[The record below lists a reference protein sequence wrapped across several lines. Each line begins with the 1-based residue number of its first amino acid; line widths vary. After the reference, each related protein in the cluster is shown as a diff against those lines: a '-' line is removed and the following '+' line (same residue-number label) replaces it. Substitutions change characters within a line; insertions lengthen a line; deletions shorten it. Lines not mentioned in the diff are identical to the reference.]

1 MRNFNTYTLYKLLFS
16 LLMIVTFQFNSFG
29 QKLENWLKAGDQS
42 FYVEKDYRTAFNFY
56 QAATN
61 YDSTRVD
68 IWVKMA
74 ESARNMQGLQTA
86 RSIYDKVLRFPDSV
100 VTAENNFYSAWIN
113 MRLADYKGAQKNLQS
128 YFRKAKEG
136 DPLKNKALMM
146 ESSCNRILKE
156 YANYSNVPEQ
166 TKKIS
171 TSNDCLEAEFGAVAY
186 KNDLIYAKFSEK
198 ERVTSKKDSIA
209 FVSNLRL
216 MNSQGDTNWLPQ
228 LAVPN
233 KLISGV
239 TFLPENTG
247 LYYCLCDK
255 VNLMEVRCDI
265 YFRKF
270 NEDGGVG
277 EPLKIAA
284 NASGFSTQHP
294 AVGKDI
300 NGKLWLYFSSNRPGG
315 KGKDD
320 LYRAAVLENG
330 EVDAP
335 ENLSTLNTSEED
347 VTPFFHTPTQRLY
360 FSTQGRF
367 TFGGYD
373 VYASSPTLNDWSNPM
388 NMGIQMNAS
397 SDDLFFSLSEKGING
412 WLTVRGEKGSSC
424 TTEVPDACCYNLVT
438 WEMPMRKVRI
448 LARNANDSS
457 LIRDANLSVQNLPSG
472 IVEKVDVSYGNWP
485 YFSWNSSD
493 NYAVGIQ
500 SDGFDPYQGEL
511 NIAGFPFEGDTV
523 VIELYLNPTIIELQV
538 LTFDDRTKEA
548 LNGTTVNLLKWIDTK
563 NAVDNIQTNEKGN
576 SFTFSVIQNH
586 KYKLIASKENYE
598 SVEKDISFNLSDV
611 KGLGKKITIEV
622 YLKPPLSTPVAL
634 YFDNDIPKAKEMKIK
649 GTENYVEL
657 SNTYFNQK
665 ESFISNFTKVLPEAE
680 KFILNEQYDL
690 FFDREVK
697 MGTVSLE
704 YLSKAIAAKLGEGKK
719 LEITLSGFASPL
731 GSISSNKLLSDR
743 RIKTIQN
750 YLLQSNQ
757 GKLAESV
764 KNGQLK
770 FITSAYGENKSK
782 KQVSD
787 NPMDKRNSVFSLVA
801 SVERRVEILVK
812 ILN

>member
-16 LLMIVTFQFNSFG
+16 LLMIGTFQFNSFG

-100 VTAENNFYSAWIN
+100 VTAENYFYSAWIN
-113 MRLADYKGAQKNLQS
+113 MRLADYNGAQKNLQS

-136 DPLKNKALMM
+136 DPLKNRALMM
-146 ESSCNRILKE
+146 EGSSSRILKD
-156 YANYSNVPEQ
+156 YANYTNVPEQ

-186 KNDLIYAKFSEK
+186 KNDLVYAKFSEK
-198 ERVTSKKDSIA
+198 DRVTSKKDTIA

-270 NEDGGVG
+270 NENGGVG

-335 ENLSTLNTSEED
+335 ENLTSLNTSEED

-373 VYASSPTLNDWSNPM
+373 VYASSPTSNGWSNPM
-388 NMGIQMNAS
+388 NMGVQMNAS
-397 SDDLFFSLSEKGING
+397 SDDLFFSLSEKGTNG

-438 WEMPMRKVRI
+438 WDMPMRKVRI

-457 LIRDANLSVQNLPSG
+457 LIRDANLSVQSLPSG
-472 IVEKVDVSYGNWP
+472 TAEKVDVSYGNWP

-523 VIELYLNPTIIELQV
+523 IIEVYLNPTVIELQV

-586 KYKLIASKENYE
+586 KYKLIANKENYE
-598 SVEKDISFNLSDV
+598 SVEKDISFTLSDV

-665 ESFISNFTKVLPEAE
+665 ESFVSNFTKLLPEAE
-680 KFILNEQYDL
+680 KFVLNEQYDL

-731 GSISSNKLLSDR
+731 GSVSSNKLLSDR

-764 KNGQLK
+764 KNGQLT
-770 FITSAYGENKSK
+770 FVSSAYGEIKSP

>member
-16 LLMIVTFQFNSFG
+16 FLLIGTFQFNSFG

-100 VTAENNFYSAWIN
+100 VTAENYFYSAWIN
-113 MRLADYKGAQKNLQS
+113 MRLADYSGAQKNLQS

-146 ESSCNRILKE
+146 EGSSSRILKD
-156 YANYSNVPEQ
+156 YANYTNVPGQ

-186 KNDLIYAKFSEK
+186 KNDLVYAKFSEN

-270 NEDGGVG
+270 NENGGVG
-277 EPLKIAA
+277 EPLKISA
-284 NASGFSTQHP
+284 NSNGFSTQHP
-294 AVGKDI
+294 AVGKDM

-330 EVDAP
+330 EVEAP
-335 ENLSTLNTSEED
+335 ENLTTLNTSEED
-347 VTPFFHTPTQRLY
+347 VTPFFHSPTQRLY

-373 VYASSPTLNDWSNPM
+373 VYSSSPTLNGWTNPM
-388 NMGIQMNAS
+388 NMGVQMNAS
-397 SDDLFFSLSEKGING
+397 SDDLFFSLSEKGTNG

-438 WEMPMRKVRI
+438 WDMPIRKVRI
-448 LARNANDSS
+448 LAHNASDSS
-457 LIRDANLSVQNLPSG
+457 LIREANLSVQSLPSG
-472 IVEKVDVSYGNWP
+472 TAEKVDVSYGNWP

-493 NYAVGIQ
+493 NYAVGVQ

-511 NIAGFPFEGDTV
+511 NIAGYPFTGDTV
-523 VIELYLNPTIIELQV
+523 VIEVYLNPTVIELQV

-563 NAVDNIQTNEKGN
+563 NSVDNIQTNEKGN

-586 KYKLIASKENYE
+586 KYKLVASKNNYE
-598 SVEKDISFNLSDV
+598 SVEKDISFTLSDV

-657 SNTYFNQK
+657 SNTYYNQK
-665 ESFISNFTKVLPEAE
+665 ESFVSNFTKVLPEAE
-680 KFILNEQYDL
+680 KFVLNEQYDL

-719 LEITLSGFASPL
+719 LEITLNGFASPL
-731 GSISSNKLLSDR
+731 GSASSNKLLSDR

>member
-1 MRNFNTYTLYKLLFS
+1 
-16 LLMIVTFQFNSFG
+16 
-29 QKLENWLKAGDQS
+29 
-42 FYVEKDYRTAFNFY
+42 
-56 QAATN
+56 
-61 YDSTRVD
+61 
-68 IWVKMA
+68 
-74 ESARNMQGLQTA
+74 
-86 RSIYDKVLRFPDSV
+86 
-100 VTAENNFYSAWIN
+100 
-113 MRLADYKGAQKNLQS
+113 MRLADYNGAQKNLQS

-146 ESSCNRILKE
+146 ESNCSRILKD
-156 YANYSNVPEQ
+156 YANYTNIPEQ
-166 TKKIS
+166 TKKLT

-186 KNDLIYAKFSEK
+186 KNDLVYAKFSEK
-198 ERVTSKKDSIA
+198 DRVTSKKDSIA

-265 YFRKF
+265 YYRKF
-270 NEDGGVG
+270 NENGGVG

-294 AVGKDI
+294 AVGKDL

-335 ENLSTLNTSEED
+335 ENLTSLNTSEED

-373 VYASSPTLNDWSNPM
+373 VYASSPTSNGWSNPM
-388 NMGIQMNAS
+388 NMGVQMNAS
-397 SDDLFFSLSEKGING
+397 SDDLFFSLSEKGTNG

-438 WEMPMRKVRI
+438 WDMPMRKVRI

-457 LIRDANLSVQNLPSG
+457 LIRDANLSVQSLPSG
-472 IVEKVDVSYGNWP
+472 TAEKVDVSYGNWP

-523 VIELYLNPTIIELQV
+523 IVEVYLNPTVIELQV

-586 KYKLIASKENYE
+586 KYKLIANKENYE
-598 SVEKDISFNLSDV
+598 SVEKDISFTLSDV

-680 KFILNEQYDL
+680 KFVLNEQYDL
-690 FFDREVK
+690 FFNREVK

-731 GSISSNKLLSDR
+731 GSAAANKLLSDR

-764 KNGQLK
+764 KNGQLT
-770 FITSAYGENKSK
+770 FVSSAYGEIKSP

>member
-1 MRNFNTYTLYKLLFS
+1 MRNYNTHTFYKLLFS
-16 LLMIVTFQFNSFG
+16 FLLIGTFQYNSFG

-86 RSIYDKVLRFPDSV
+86 RSIYDKVLLFPDSV
-100 VTAENNFYSAWIN
+100 VTAENYFYSAWIN
-113 MRLADYKGAQKNLQS
+113 MRLADYKSAQKNLQS

-146 ESSCNRILKE
+146 DGSCSRILKD
-156 YANYSNVPEQ
+156 YANYTNVPEQ

-186 KNDLIYAKFSEK
+186 KNDLVYAKFSEND
-198 ERVTSKKDSIA
+198 RVTSKKDSIA

-228 LAVPN
+228 LAMPN

-270 NEDGGVG
+270 NENGGVG

-284 NASGFSTQHP
+284 NANGFSTQHP
-294 AVGKDI
+294 AVGKDM

-330 EVDAP
+330 EVEAP
-335 ENLSTLNTSEED
+335 ENLTTLNTSEED
-347 VTPFFHTPTQRLY
+347 VTPFFHSPTQRLY

-373 VYASSPTLNDWSNPM
+373 VYASSSTLNGWTNPM
-388 NMGIQMNAS
+388 NMGVQMNAS

-438 WEMPMRKVRI
+438 WDMPMRKVRI

-457 LIRDANLSVQNLPSG
+457 LIREANLSVQSLPSG
-472 IVEKVDVSYGNWP
+472 TIEKVDVSYGNWP

-493 NYAVGIQ
+493 NYAVGVQ
-500 SDGFDPYQGEL
+500 SDGFDSYLGEL
-511 NIAGFPFEGDTV
+511 NIAGFPYAGDTV
-523 VIELYLNPTIIELQV
+523 IIEVYLQPTVIELQV

-563 NAVDNIQTNEKGN
+563 NSVDNIQTNEKGN

-586 KYKLIASKENYE
+586 KYTLVASKENYE
-598 SVEKDISFNLSDV
+598 SVEKAISFTLSDV

-634 YFDNDIPKAKEMKIK
+634 YFDNDIPKAKQMKIK

-657 SNTYFNQK
+657 SNTYYNQK

-690 FFDREVK
+690 FFNREVK

-731 GSISSNKLLSDR
+731 GSVSSNKLLSDR

-750 YLLQSNQ
+750 YLLQSNE
-757 GKLAESV
+757 GKLAASV
-764 KNGQLK
+764 KNGQLT
-770 FITSAYGENKSK
+770 FVSSAYGEIKSK

>member
-1 MRNFNTYTLYKLLFS
+1 MRNYNTHTFYKLLFS
-16 LLMIVTFQFNSFG
+16 FLLIGTFQYNSFG

-86 RSIYDKVLRFPDSV
+86 RSIYDKVLLFPDSV
-100 VTAENNFYSAWIN
+100 VTAENYFYSAWIN

-146 ESSCNRILKE
+146 DGSCSRILKD
-156 YANYSNVPEQ
+156 YANYTNVPEQ

-186 KNDLIYAKFSEK
+186 KNDLVYAKFSEND
-198 ERVTSKKDSIA
+198 RVTSKKDSIA

-228 LAVPN
+228 LAMPN

-270 NEDGGVG
+270 NENGGVG

-284 NASGFSTQHP
+284 NANGFSTQHP
-294 AVGKDI
+294 AVGKDM

-330 EVDAP
+330 EVEAP
-335 ENLSTLNTSEED
+335 ENLTTLNTSEED
-347 VTPFFHTPTQRLY
+347 VTPFFHSPTQRLY

-373 VYASSPTLNDWSNPM
+373 VYASSSSLNGWTNPM
-388 NMGIQMNAS
+388 NMGVQMNAS

-438 WEMPMRKVRI
+438 WDMPMRKVRI
-448 LARNANDSS
+448 LARNASDSS
-457 LIRDANLSVQNLPSG
+457 LIREANLSVQSLPSG
-472 IVEKVDVSYGNWP
+472 TVEKVDVSYGNWP

-493 NYAVGIQ
+493 NYAVGVQ

-511 NIAGFPFEGDTV
+511 NIAGFPYVGDTV
-523 VIELYLNPTIIELQV
+523 IIEVYLQPTVIELQV

-563 NAVDNIQTNEKGN
+563 NSVDNIQTNEKGN

-586 KYKLIASKENYE
+586 KYTLVASKENYE
-598 SVEKDISFNLSDV
+598 SVEKAISFTLSDV

-634 YFDNDIPKAKEMKIK
+634 YFDNDIPKAKQMKIK
-649 GTENYVEL
+649 GTENYIEL
-657 SNTYFNQK
+657 SNTYYDQK

-690 FFDREVK
+690 FFNREVK

-731 GSISSNKLLSDR
+731 GSVSSNKLLSDR

-750 YLLQSNQ
+750 YLLQSNE
-757 GKLAESV
+757 GKLAASV
-764 KNGQLK
+764 KNGQLT
-770 FITSAYGENKSK
+770 FVSSAYGEIKSK

>member
-1 MRNFNTYTLYKLLFS
+1 
-16 LLMIVTFQFNSFG
+16 MIGTFQFNSFG

-100 VTAENNFYSAWIN
+100 VTAENYFYSAWIN
-113 MRLADYKGAQKNLQS
+113 MRLADYNGAQKNLQS

-146 ESSCNRILKE
+146 ESNCSRILKD
-156 YANYSNVPEQ
+156 YANYTNVPEQ

-186 KNDLIYAKFSEK
+186 KNDLVYAKFSEK
-198 ERVTSKKDSIA
+198 DRVTSKKDSIA

-265 YFRKF
+265 YYRKF
-270 NEDGGVG
+270 NENGGVG

-294 AVGKDI
+294 AVGKDL

-335 ENLSTLNTSEED
+335 ENLTSLNTSEED

-373 VYASSPTLNDWSNPM
+373 VYASSPTSNGWSNPM
-388 NMGIQMNAS
+388 NMGVQMNAS
-397 SDDLFFSLSEKGING
+397 SDDLFFSLSEKGTNG

-438 WEMPMRKVRI
+438 WDMPMRKVRI

-457 LIRDANLSVQNLPSG
+457 LIRDANLSVQSLPSG
-472 IVEKVDVSYGNWP
+472 TAEKVDVSYGNWP

-523 VIELYLNPTIIELQV
+523 IVEVYLNPTVIELQV

-586 KYKLIASKENYE
+586 KYKLIANKENYE
-598 SVEKDISFNLSDV
+598 SVEKDISFTLSDV

-680 KFILNEQYDL
+680 KFVLNEQYDL
-690 FFDREVK
+690 FFNREVK
-697 MGTVSLE
+697 MGTISLE
-704 YLSKAIAAKLGEGKK
+704 YLSNAIAAKLGEGKK
-719 LEITLSGFASPL
+719 MEITLSGFASPL
-731 GSISSNKLLSDR
+731 GSVSSNKLLSDR

-757 GKLAESV
+757 GKLAASV

-770 FITSAYGENKSK
+770 FITSAYGEIKSK

>member
-16 LLMIVTFQFNSFG
+16 FLLIGTFQFNSYG
-29 QKLENWLKAGDQS
+29 QKLENWLKAADQS

-100 VTAENNFYSAWIN
+100 VTAENYFYSAWIN
-113 MRLADYKGAQKNLQS
+113 MRLADYNGAQKNLQS
-128 YFRKAKEG
+128 YFRKAKDG
-136 DPLKNKALMM
+136 DLLKNKALMM
-146 ESSCNRILKE
+146 EASCSRIIKE
-156 YANYSNVPEQ
+156 YANYTNVPGQ

-186 KNDLIYAKFSEK
+186 KNDLVYAKFSEND
-198 ERVTSKKDSIA
+198 RVTSKKDSIA

-233 KLISGV
+233 KIISGV

-265 YFRKF
+265 FFRKF
-270 NEDGGVG
+270 NENGGVG
-277 EPLKIAA
+277 EPLKISA
-284 NASGFSTQHP
+284 NAGGFSTQHP
-294 AVGKDI
+294 AVGKDN

-335 ENLSTLNTSEED
+335 ENLVTLNTSEED

-373 VYASSPTLNDWSNPM
+373 VYASSPTSNGWTNPM
-388 NMGIQMNAS
+388 NMGVQMNAS
-397 SDDLFFSLSEKGING
+397 SDDLFFSLSEKGTNG

-438 WEMPMRKVRI
+438 WDMPMRKVRI

-457 LIRDANLSVQNLPSG
+457 LIREANLSVQSLPSG
-472 IVEKVDVSYGNWP
+472 TAEKVDVSYGNWP
-485 YFSWNSSD
+485 YFSWNSSE
-493 NYAVGIQ
+493 NYAVGVQ
-500 SDGFDPYQGEL
+500 SDGFDPYQGDL
-511 NIAGFPFEGDTV
+511 NIAGYPFTGDTV
-523 VIELYLNPTIIELQV
+523 VIEVYLNPTVIELQV

-563 NAVDNIQTNEKGN
+563 NSVDNIQTNEKGN
-576 SFTFSVIQNH
+576 SFTFPVIQNH
-586 KYKLIASKENYE
+586 KYKLVASKDNYE
-598 SVEKDISFNLSDV
+598 SVEKDISFTLSDV

-622 YLKPPLSTPVAL
+622 YLKPPLSTPIAL

-657 SNTYFNQK
+657 SNTYYNQK

-680 KFILNEQYDL
+680 KFVLNEQYDL
-690 FFDREVK
+690 FFNREVK

-719 LEITLSGFASPL
+719 LEINLSGFASPL
-731 GSISSNKLLSDR
+731 GSASSNKLLSDR

>member
-1 MRNFNTYTLYKLLFS
+1 MRNFNTYTLYKLIFS
-16 LLMIVTFQFNSFG
+16 FLLIGTFQFNSYG
-29 QKLENWLKAGDQS
+29 QKLENWLKAADQS
-42 FYVEKDYRTAFNFY
+42 FYIEKDYRTAFNFY

-100 VTAENNFYSAWIN
+100 VTAQNYFYSAWIN
-113 MRLADYKGAQKNLQS
+113 MRLADYSGAQKNLQS
-128 YFRKAKEG
+128 YFRKAKDG

-146 ESSCNRILKE
+146 EGSSSRILKD
-156 YANYSNVPEQ
+156 YANYTNVPGQ

-186 KNDLIYAKFSEK
+186 KNDFVYAKFSEND
-198 ERVTSKKDSIA
+198 RVTSKKDSIA

-216 MNSQGDTNWLPQ
+216 MNSQGDTNWLSQ

-265 YFRKF
+265 FFRKF
-270 NEDGGVG
+270 NENGGVG
-277 EPLKIAA
+277 EPLKITA

-294 AVGKDI
+294 AVGKDN

-335 ENLSTLNTSEED
+335 ENLVSLNTSEED

-373 VYASSPTLNDWSNPM
+373 VYASSPTLNGWTNPM
-388 NMGIQMNAS
+388 NMGVQMNAS
-397 SDDLFFSLSEKGING
+397 SDDLFFSLSEKGTNG

-438 WEMPMRKVRI
+438 WDMPIRKVRI
-448 LARNANDSS
+448 LAHNASDSS
-457 LIRDANLSVQNLPSG
+457 LIREANLSVQSLPSG
-472 IVEKVDVSYGNWP
+472 TVEKVDVSYGNWP

-493 NYAVGIQ
+493 NYSVGVQ

-511 NIAGFPFEGDTV
+511 NIAGYPYTGDTV
-523 VIELYLNPTIIELQV
+523 VIDVFLNPTVIELQV

-563 NAVDNIQTNEKGN
+563 NSVDNIQTNEKGN

-586 KYKLIASKENYE
+586 KYKLVASKNNYE
-598 SVEKDISFNLSDV
+598 SVEKDISFTLSDV

-634 YFDNDIPKAKEMKIK
+634 YFDNDIPKAKQMKIK

-657 SNTYFNQK
+657 SNTYYNQK

-680 KFILNEQYDL
+680 KFVLNEQYDL
-690 FFDREVK
+690 FFNREVK

-704 YLSKAIAAKLGEGKK
+704 YLSKAIAEKLAEGKK

-731 GSISSNKLLSDR
+731 GSVSSNKLLSDR

>member
-1 MRNFNTYTLYKLLFS
+1 
-16 LLMIVTFQFNSFG
+16 MIGTFQFNSFG

-100 VTAENNFYSAWIN
+100 VTAENYFYSAWIN
-113 MRLADYKGAQKNLQS
+113 MRLADYNGAQKNLQS

-146 ESSCNRILKE
+146 ESNCSRILKD
-156 YANYSNVPEQ
+156 YANYTNVPEQ

-186 KNDLIYAKFSEK
+186 KNDLVYAKFSEK
-198 ERVTSKKDSIA
+198 DRVTSKKDSIA

-265 YFRKF
+265 YYRKF
-270 NEDGGVG
+270 NENGGVG

-294 AVGKDI
+294 AVGKDL

-335 ENLSTLNTSEED
+335 ENLTSLNTSEED

-373 VYASSPTLNDWSNPM
+373 VYASSPTSNGWSNPM
-388 NMGIQMNAS
+388 NMGVQMNAS
-397 SDDLFFSLSEKGING
+397 SDDLFFSLSEKGTNG

-438 WEMPMRKVRI
+438 WDMPMRKVRI

-457 LIRDANLSVQNLPSG
+457 LIRDANLSVQSLPSG
-472 IVEKVDVSYGNWP
+472 TAEKVDVSYGNWP

-523 VIELYLNPTIIELQV
+523 IVEVYLNPTVIELQV

-586 KYKLIASKENYE
+586 KYKLIANKENYE
-598 SVEKDISFNLSDV
+598 SVEKDISFTLSDV

-680 KFILNEQYDL
+680 KFVLNEQYDL
-690 FFDREVK
+690 FFNREVK

-731 GSISSNKLLSDR
+731 GSAAANKLLSDR

-764 KNGQLK
+764 KNGQLT
-770 FITSAYGENKSK
+770 FVSSAYGEIKSP

>member
-1 MRNFNTYTLYKLLFS
+1 MRNFNTYTFHKLLFS
-16 LLMIVTFQFNSFG
+16 LLMIGTFQFNSFG

-86 RSIYDKVLRFPDSV
+86 RSIYDKVLSFPDSV
-100 VTAENNFYSAWIN
+100 VTAENYFYSAWIN
-113 MRLADYKGAQKNLQS
+113 MRLADYKRAQKNLQS

-171 TSNDCLEAEFGAVAY
+171 TSNDCLEAEFAAVAY
-186 KNDLIYAKFSEK
+186 KNDLVYAKFSEK
-198 ERVTSKKDSIA
+198 DRASSKKDSIA

-270 NEDGGVG
+270 NENGGVG

-457 LIRDANLSVQNLPSG
+457 LIRDANLSVQILPSG
-472 IVEKVDVSYGNWP
+472 TVEKVDVSYGNWP

-493 NYAVGIQ
+493 NYAVGVQ

-511 NIAGFPFEGDTV
+511 NIAGFPFAGDTV

-563 NAVDNIQTNEKGN
+563 NALDNIQTNEKGN

-731 GSISSNKLLSDR
+731 GSVSSNKLLSDR

>member
-1 MRNFNTYTLYKLLFS
+1 MRNFNTYTFHKLLFS
-16 LLMIVTFQFNSFG
+16 LLMIGTFQFNSFG

-86 RSIYDKVLRFPDSV
+86 RSIYDKVLSFPDSV
-100 VTAENNFYSAWIN
+100 VTAENYFYSAWIN

-171 TSNDCLEAEFGAVAY
+171 TSNDCLEAEFAAVAY
-186 KNDLIYAKFSEK
+186 KNDLVYAKFSEK
-198 ERVTSKKDSIA
+198 DRASSKKDSIA

-270 NEDGGVG
+270 NENGGVG

-472 IVEKVDVSYGNWP
+472 TVEKVDVSYGNWP

-493 NYAVGIQ
+493 NYAVGVQ

-511 NIAGFPFEGDTV
+511 NIAGFPFAGDTV

-731 GSISSNKLLSDR
+731 GSVSSNKLLSDR

>member
-16 LLMIVTFQFNSFG
+16 FLLIGTFQFNSFG

-100 VTAENNFYSAWIN
+100 VTAENYFYSAWIN
-113 MRLADYKGAQKNLQS
+113 MRLADYSGAQKNLQS

-146 ESSCNRILKE
+146 EGSSSRILKE
-156 YANYSNVPEQ
+156 YANYTNVPGQ

-186 KNDLIYAKFSEK
+186 KNDLVYAKFSEN

-228 LAVPN
+228 LTVPN

-270 NEDGGVG
+270 NENGGVG
-277 EPLKIAA
+277 EPLKISA
-284 NASGFSTQHP
+284 NSNGFSTQHP
-294 AVGKDI
+294 AVGKDM

-330 EVDAP
+330 EVEAP
-335 ENLSTLNTSEED
+335 ENLTTLNTSEED
-347 VTPFFHTPTQRLY
+347 VTPFFHSPTQRIY

-373 VYASSPTLNDWSNPM
+373 VYSSSPTLNGWTNPM
-388 NMGIQMNAS
+388 NMGVQMNAS
-397 SDDLFFSLSEKGING
+397 SDDLFFSLSEKGTNG

-438 WEMPMRKVRI
+438 WDMPLRKVRI

-457 LIRDANLSVQNLPSG
+457 LIREANLSVQSLPSG
-472 IVEKVDVSYGNWP
+472 TAEKVDVSYGNWP

-493 NYAVGIQ
+493 NYAVGVQ
-500 SDGFDPYQGEL
+500 SDGCDPGQGEL
-511 NIAGFPFEGDTV
+511 NIAGYPFTGDTV
-523 VIELYLNPTIIELQV
+523 VIEVYLNPTVIELQV

-563 NAVDNIQTNEKGN
+563 NTVDNIQTNEKGN

-586 KYKLIASKENYE
+586 KYKLVASKDNYE
-598 SVEKDISFNLSDV
+598 SVEKDISFTLSDV

-657 SNTYFNQK
+657 SNTYYNQK
-665 ESFISNFTKVLPEAE
+665 ESFVSNFTKVLPEAE
-680 KFILNEQYDL
+680 KFVLNEQYDL

-719 LEITLSGFASPL
+719 LEITLNGFASPL
-731 GSISSNKLLSDR
+731 GSASSNKLLSDR

>member
-1 MRNFNTYTLYKLLFS
+1 MRNFNTYTFHKLLFS
-16 LLMIVTFQFNSFG
+16 LLMIGTFQFNSFG

-86 RSIYDKVLRFPDSV
+86 RSIYDKVLSFPDSV
-100 VTAENNFYSAWIN
+100 VTAENYFYSAWIN

-128 YFRKAKEG
+128 YFRKAKVG

-156 YANYSNVPEQ
+156 YSNYSNVPEQ

-186 KNDLIYAKFSEK
+186 KNDLVYAKFSEND
-198 ERVTSKKDSIA
+198 RVTSKKDSIA

-216 MNSQGDTNWLPQ
+216 MNSKGDTNWLPQ

-239 TFLPENTG
+239 TFLSENTG

-265 YFRKF
+265 FFRKF
-270 NEDGGVG
+270 NENGGVG
-277 EPLKIAA
+277 EPLKISA
-284 NASGFSTQHP
+284 NANGFSTQHP
-294 AVGKDI
+294 AVGKDN

-335 ENLSTLNTSEED
+335 ENLVTLNTSEED

-373 VYASSPTLNDWSNPM
+373 VYSSSPILNGWTNPM
-388 NMGIQMNAS
+388 NMGVQMNAS
-397 SDDLFFSLSEKGING
+397 SDDLFFSLSEKGTNG

-438 WEMPMRKVRI
+438 WDMPLRKVRI

-457 LIRDANLSVQNLPSG
+457 LIREANLSVQSLPSG
-472 IVEKVDVSYGNWP
+472 TAEKVDVSYGNWP

-493 NYAVGIQ
+493 NYAVGVQ

-511 NIAGFPFEGDTV
+511 NIAGYPFAGDTV
-523 VIELYLNPTIIELQV
+523 VIEVYLNPTVIELQI

-563 NAVDNIQTNEKGN
+563 NIVDNIQTNEKGN

-586 KYKLIASKENYE
+586 KYKLVASKNNYE
-598 SVEKDISFNLSDV
+598 SVEKDISFTLSDV

-719 LEITLSGFASPL
+719 MEITLSGFASPL
-731 GSISSNKLLSDR
+731 GSVSSNKLLSDR

-764 KNGQLK
+764 KNGQLT
-770 FITSAYGENKSK
+770 FISSPYGEIKSK

>member
-1 MRNFNTYTLYKLLFS
+1 MRNFNTYTFHKLLFS
-16 LLMIVTFQFNSFG
+16 LLMIGTFQFNSFG

-86 RSIYDKVLRFPDSV
+86 RSIYDKVLSFPDSV
-100 VTAENNFYSAWIN
+100 VTAENYFYSAWIN

-186 KNDLIYAKFSEK
+186 KNDLVYAKFSEK
-198 ERVTSKKDSIA
+198 DRASSKKDSIA

-270 NEDGGVG
+270 NENGGVG

-472 IVEKVDVSYGNWP
+472 TVEKVDVSYGNWP

-493 NYAVGIQ
+493 NYAVGVQ

-511 NIAGFPFEGDTV
+511 NIAGFPFAGDTV

-563 NAVDNIQTNEKGN
+563 NALDNIQTNEKGN

-704 YLSKAIAAKLGEGKK
+704 YLSKAIAAKLGEGKN

-731 GSISSNKLLSDR
+731 GSVSSNKLLSDR

>member
-16 LLMIVTFQFNSFG
+16 FLLIGTFQFNSYG
-29 QKLENWLKAGDQS
+29 QKLENWLKAADQS

-100 VTAENNFYSAWIN
+100 VTAENYFYSAWIN
-113 MRLADYKGAQKNLQS
+113 MRLADYNGAQKNLQS

-136 DPLKNKALMM
+136 DLLKNKALMM
-146 ESSCNRILKE
+146 EASCSRIIKE
-156 YANYSNVPEQ
+156 YANYTNVPGQ

-186 KNDLIYAKFSEK
+186 KNDLVYAKFSEND
-198 ERVTSKKDSIA
+198 RVTSKKDSIA

-216 MNSQGDTNWLPQ
+216 INSQGDTNWLPQ

-270 NEDGGVG
+270 NENGGVG
-277 EPLKIAA
+277 EPLKISA
-284 NASGFSTQHP
+284 NSNGFSTQHP
-294 AVGKDI
+294 AVGKDN

-330 EVDAP
+330 EVEAP
-335 ENLSTLNTSEED
+335 ENLTTLNTSEED
-347 VTPFFHTPTQRLY
+347 VTPFFHSPTQRLY

-373 VYASSPTLNDWSNPM
+373 VYSSSPTLNGWTNPM
-388 NMGIQMNAS
+388 NMGVQMNAS
-397 SDDLFFSLSEKGING
+397 SDDLFFSLSEKGTNG

-438 WEMPMRKVRI
+438 WDMPLRKVRI

-457 LIRDANLSVQNLPSG
+457 LIREANLSVQSLPSG
-472 IVEKVDVSYGNWP
+472 TAEKVDVSYGDWP

-493 NYAVGIQ
+493 NYAVGVQ

-511 NIAGFPFEGDTV
+511 NIAGYPFTGDTV
-523 VIELYLNPTIIELQV
+523 VIEVYLNPTVIELQV

-563 NAVDNIQTNEKGN
+563 NTVDNIQTNEKGN

-586 KYKLIASKENYE
+586 KYKLVASKDNYE
-598 SVEKDISFNLSDV
+598 SVEKDISFTLSDV

-657 SNTYFNQK
+657 SNTYYNQK
-665 ESFISNFTKVLPEAE
+665 ESFVSNFTKVLPEAE
-680 KFILNEQYDL
+680 KFVLNEQYDL
-690 FFDREVK
+690 FFDREVN

-719 LEITLSGFASPL
+719 LEITLNGFASPL
-731 GSISSNKLLSDR
+731 GSASSNKLLSDR

>member
-1 MRNFNTYTLYKLLFS
+1 MRNYNTHTFYKLLFS
-16 LLMIVTFQFNSFG
+16 FLLIGTFQYNSFG

-86 RSIYDKVLRFPDSV
+86 RSIYDKVLLFPDSV
-100 VTAENNFYSAWIN
+100 VTAENYFYSAWIN

-146 ESSCNRILKE
+146 DGGCSRILKD
-156 YANYSNVPEQ
+156 YANYTNVPEQ

-186 KNDLIYAKFSEK
+186 KNDLVYAKFSEND
-198 ERVTSKKDSIA
+198 RVTSKKDSIA

-228 LAVPN
+228 LAMPN

-270 NEDGGVG
+270 NENGGVG

-284 NASGFSTQHP
+284 NANGFSTQHP
-294 AVGKDI
+294 AVGKDM

-330 EVDAP
+330 EVEVP
-335 ENLSTLNTSEED
+335 ENLTSLNTTEED

-373 VYASSPTLNDWSNPM
+373 VYASSSSLNGWTNPM
-388 NMGIQMNAS
+388 NMGVQMNAS

-438 WEMPMRKVRI
+438 WDMPMRKVRI

-457 LIRDANLSVQNLPSG
+457 LIREANLSVQSLPSG
-472 IVEKVDVSYGNWP
+472 TVEKVDVSYGNWP

-493 NYAVGIQ
+493 NYAVGVQ

-511 NIAGFPFEGDTV
+511 NIAGFPYVGDTV
-523 VIELYLNPTIIELQV
+523 IIEVYLQPTVIELQV

-563 NAVDNIQTNEKGN
+563 NSVDNIQTNEKGN

-586 KYKLIASKENYE
+586 KYTLVASKENYE
-598 SVEKDISFNLSDV
+598 SVEKAISFTLSDV

-634 YFDNDIPKAKEMKIK
+634 YFDNDIPKAKQMKIK
-649 GTENYVEL
+649 GTENYIEL
-657 SNTYFNQK
+657 SNTYYDQK

-690 FFDREVK
+690 FFNREVK

-731 GSISSNKLLSDR
+731 GSVSSNKLLSDR

-750 YLLQSNQ
+750 YLLQSNE
-757 GKLAESV
+757 GKLAASV
-764 KNGQLK
+764 KNGQLT
-770 FITSAYGENKSK
+770 FVSSAYGEIKSK

>member
-16 LLMIVTFQFNSFG
+16 FLLIGTFQFNSFG

-100 VTAENNFYSAWIN
+100 VTAENYFHSAWIN
-113 MRLADYKGAQKNLQS
+113 MRLADYSGAQKNLQS

-146 ESSCNRILKE
+146 EGSSSRILKE
-156 YANYSNVPEQ
+156 YANYTNVPGQ

-186 KNDLIYAKFSEK
+186 KNDLVYAKFSEN

-270 NEDGGVG
+270 NENGGVG
-277 EPLKIAA
+277 EPLKISA
-284 NASGFSTQHP
+284 NSNGFSTQHP
-294 AVGKDI
+294 AVGKDM

-330 EVDAP
+330 EVEAP
-335 ENLSTLNTSEED
+335 ENLTTLNTSEED
-347 VTPFFHTPTQRLY
+347 VTPFFHSPTQRLY

-373 VYASSPTLNDWSNPM
+373 VYSSSPTLNGWTNPM
-388 NMGIQMNAS
+388 NMGVQMNAS
-397 SDDLFFSLSEKGING
+397 SDDLFFSLSEKGTNG

-438 WEMPMRKVRI
+438 WDMPLRKVRI

-457 LIRDANLSVQNLPSG
+457 LIREANLSVQSLPSG
-472 IVEKVDVSYGNWP
+472 TAEKVDVSYGNWP

-493 NYAVGIQ
+493 NYSVGVQ
-500 SDGFDPYQGEL
+500 SDGFDPYKGEI
-511 NIAGFPFEGDTV
+511 NIAGYPFTGDTV
-523 VIELYLNPTIIELQV
+523 VIEVYLNPTVIELQV

-563 NAVDNIQTNEKGN
+563 NTVDNIQTNEKGN

-586 KYKLIASKENYE
+586 KYKLVASKDNYE
-598 SVEKDISFNLSDV
+598 SVEKDISFTLSDV

-657 SNTYFNQK
+657 SNTYYNQK
-665 ESFISNFTKVLPEAE
+665 ESFVSNFTKVLPEAE
-680 KFILNEQYDL
+680 KFVLNEQYDL

-719 LEITLSGFASPL
+719 LEITLNGFASPL
-731 GSISSNKLLSDR
+731 GSASSNKLLSDR

>member
-16 LLMIVTFQFNSFG
+16 FLLIGTFQFNSFG

-42 FYVEKDYRTAFNFY
+42 FYVEKDYRTAYNFY

-100 VTAENNFYSAWIN
+100 VTAENYFYSAWIN
-113 MRLADYKGAQKNLQS
+113 MRLADYSGAQKNLQS

-146 ESSCNRILKE
+146 EGSSSRILKD
-156 YANYSNVPEQ
+156 YANYTNVPGQ

-186 KNDLIYAKFSEK
+186 KNDLVYAKFSEN

-265 YFRKF
+265 FFRKF
-270 NEDGGVG
+270 NENGGVG
-277 EPLKIAA
+277 EPLKISV

-294 AVGKDI
+294 AVGKDN

-330 EVDAP
+330 EVEAP
-335 ENLSTLNTSEED
+335 ENLTTLNTSEED
-347 VTPFFHTPTQRLY
+347 VTPFFHSPTQRLY

-373 VYASSPTLNDWSNPM
+373 VYSSSPTLNGWTNPM

-397 SDDLFFSLSEKGING
+397 SDDLFFSLSEKGTNG

-438 WEMPMRKVRI
+438 WDMPLRKVRI

-457 LIRDANLSVQNLPSG
+457 LIREANLSVQSLPSG
-472 IVEKVDVSYGNWP
+472 TTEKVDVSYGNWP

-493 NYAVGIQ
+493 NYAVGVQ
-500 SDGFDPYQGEL
+500 SDGFDPYLGEL
-511 NIAGFPFEGDTV
+511 NIAGYPFTGDTV
-523 VIELYLNPTIIELQV
+523 VIEVYLNPTVIELQV

-563 NAVDNIQTNEKGN
+563 NSVDNIQTNEKGN

-586 KYKLIASKENYE
+586 KYKLVASKDNYE
-598 SVEKDISFNLSDV
+598 SVEKDISFTLSDV

-657 SNTYFNQK
+657 SNTYYNQK
-665 ESFISNFTKVLPEAE
+665 ESFVSNFTKVLPEAE
-680 KFILNEQYDL
+680 KFVLNEQYDL

-719 LEITLSGFASPL
+719 LEITLNGFASPL
-731 GSISSNKLLSDR
+731 GSASSNKLLSDR

>member
-1 MRNFNTYTLYKLLFS
+1 MRNFNTYTFHKLLFS
-16 LLMIVTFQFNSFG
+16 LLMIGTFHFNSFG

-86 RSIYDKVLRFPDSV
+86 RSIYDKVLSFPDSV
-100 VTAENNFYSAWIN
+100 VTAENYFYSAWIN

-171 TSNDCLEAEFGAVAY
+171 TSNDCLEAEFAAVAY
-186 KNDLIYAKFSEK
+186 KNDLVYAKFSEK
-198 ERVTSKKDSIA
+198 DRASSKKDSIA

-270 NEDGGVG
+270 NENGGVG

-472 IVEKVDVSYGNWP
+472 TVEKVDVSYGNWP

-493 NYAVGIQ
+493 NYAVGVQ

-511 NIAGFPFEGDTV
+511 NIAGFPFAGDTV

-563 NAVDNIQTNEKGN
+563 NALDNIQTNEKGN

-731 GSISSNKLLSDR
+731 GSVSSNKLLSDR

-757 GKLAESV
+757 GKLTESV

>member
-16 LLMIVTFQFNSFG
+16 FLLIGTFQFNSYG
-29 QKLENWLKAGDQS
+29 QKLENWLKAADQS

-100 VTAENNFYSAWIN
+100 VTAENYFYSAWIN
-113 MRLADYKGAQKNLQS
+113 MRLADYNGAQKNLQS
-128 YFRKAKEG
+128 YFRKAKDG
-136 DPLKNKALMM
+136 DLLKNKALMM
-146 ESSCNRILKE
+146 EASCSRIIKE
-156 YANYSNVPEQ
+156 YANYTNVPGQ

-186 KNDLIYAKFSEK
+186 KNDLVYAKFSEND
-198 ERVTSKKDSIA
+198 RVTSKKDSIA
-209 FVSNLRL
+209 FVSNFRL

-233 KLISGV
+233 KIISGV

-247 LYYCLCDK
+247 LYYCLCEK

-265 YFRKF
+265 FFRKF
-270 NEDGGVG
+270 NENGGVG
-277 EPLKIAA
+277 EPLKISA
-284 NASGFSTQHP
+284 NAGGFSTQHP
-294 AVGKDI
+294 AVGKDN

-335 ENLSTLNTSEED
+335 ENLVTLNTSEED

-373 VYASSPTLNDWSNPM
+373 VYASSPTSNGWTNPM
-388 NMGIQMNAS
+388 NMGVQMNAS
-397 SDDLFFSLSEKGING
+397 SDDLFFSLSEKGTNG

-438 WEMPMRKVRI
+438 WDMPMRKVRI

-457 LIRDANLSVQNLPSG
+457 LIREANLSVQSLPSG
-472 IVEKVDVSYGNWP
+472 TAEKVDVSYGNWP
-485 YFSWNSSD
+485 YFSWNSSE
-493 NYAVGIQ
+493 NYAVGVQ
-500 SDGFDPYQGEL
+500 SDGFDPYQGDL
-511 NIAGFPFEGDTV
+511 NIAGYPFTGDTV
-523 VIELYLNPTIIELQV
+523 VIEVYLNPTVIELQV

-563 NAVDNIQTNEKGN
+563 NSVDNIQTNEKGN
-576 SFTFSVIQNH
+576 SFTFPVIQNH
-586 KYKLIASKENYE
+586 KYKLVASKDNYE
-598 SVEKDISFNLSDV
+598 SVEKDISFTLSDV

-622 YLKPPLSTPVAL
+622 YLKPPLSTPIAL

-657 SNTYFNQK
+657 SNTYYNQK

-680 KFILNEQYDL
+680 KFVLNEQYDL
-690 FFDREVK
+690 FFNREVK

-719 LEITLSGFASPL
+719 LEINLSGFASPL
-731 GSISSNKLLSDR
+731 GSASSNKLLSDR

>member
-1 MRNFNTYTLYKLLFS
+1 
-16 LLMIVTFQFNSFG
+16 
-29 QKLENWLKAGDQS
+29 
-42 FYVEKDYRTAFNFY
+42 
-56 QAATN
+56 
-61 YDSTRVD
+61 
-68 IWVKMA
+68 
-74 ESARNMQGLQTA
+74 
-86 RSIYDKVLRFPDSV
+86 
-100 VTAENNFYSAWIN
+100 
-113 MRLADYKGAQKNLQS
+113 MRLADYSGAQKNLQS

-198 ERVTSKKDSIA
+198 DRASSNKDSIA

-228 LAVPN
+228 LAVSN
-233 KLISGV
+233 KLFSGV

-270 NEDGGVG
+270 NENGGVG

-347 VTPFFHTPTQRLY
+347 VTPFFHAPTQRLY

-472 IVEKVDVSYGNWP
+472 TVEKVDVSYGNWP

-493 NYAVGIQ
+493 NYAVGVQ

-511 NIAGFPFEGDTV
+511 NIAGFPFAGDTV

-563 NAVDNIQTNEKGN
+563 NALDNIQTNEKGN

-757 GKLAESV
+757 GKLTESV
-764 KNGQLK
+764 KNGHLK

>member
-1 MRNFNTYTLYKLLFS
+1 MRNYNTHTFYKLLFS
-16 LLMIVTFQFNSFG
+16 FLLIGSFQYNSFG

-86 RSIYDKVLRFPDSV
+86 RSIYDKVLLFPDSE
-100 VTAENNFYSAWIN
+100 VTAENYFYSAWIN

-146 ESSCNRILKE
+146 DGSCSRILKDF
-156 YANYSNVPEQ
+156 ANYTNVPEQ

-186 KNDLIYAKFSEK
+186 KNDLVYAKFSEND
-198 ERVTSKKDSIA
+198 RVTSKKDSIA

-228 LAVPN
+228 LAMPN

-247 LYYCLCDK
+247 FYYCLCDK

-270 NEDGGVG
+270 NENGGVG

-284 NASGFSTQHP
+284 NANGFSTQHP
-294 AVGKDI
+294 AVGKDM

-330 EVDAP
+330 EVEAP
-335 ENLSTLNTSEED
+335 ENLTTLNTSEED
-347 VTPFFHTPTQRLY
+347 VTPFFHSPTQRLY

-373 VYASSPTLNDWSNPM
+373 VYASSSSLNGWTNPM
-388 NMGIQMNAS
+388 NMGVQMNAS

-438 WEMPMRKVRI
+438 WDMPMRKVRI

-457 LIRDANLSVQNLPSG
+457 LIREANLSVQSLPSG
-472 IVEKVDVSYGNWP
+472 TEEKVDVSYGNWP

-493 NYAVGIQ
+493 NYAVGVQ

-511 NIAGFPFEGDTV
+511 NIAGFPYVGDTV
-523 VIELYLNPTIIELQV
+523 IIEVYLQPTVIELQV

-563 NAVDNIQTNEKGN
+563 NSVDNIQTNEKGN

-586 KYKLIASKENYE
+586 KYTLVASKENYE
-598 SVEKDISFNLSDV
+598 SVEKAISFTLSDV

-634 YFDNDIPKAKEMKIK
+634 YFDNDIPKAKRMKIK

-657 SNTYFNQK
+657 SNTYYNQK

-690 FFDREVK
+690 FFNREVK

-731 GSISSNKLLSDR
+731 GSVSSNKLLSDR

-750 YLLQSNQ
+750 YLLQSNE
-757 GKLAESV
+757 GKLAASV

-770 FITSAYGENKSK
+770 FVSSAYGEIKSK

>member
-16 LLMIVTFQFNSFG
+16 FLLIGTFQFNSFG

-100 VTAENNFYSAWIN
+100 LTAENYFYSAWIN
-113 MRLADYKGAQKNLQS
+113 MRLADYSGAQKNLQS

-146 ESSCNRILKE
+146 EGSSSRIIKE
-156 YANYSNVPEQ
+156 YANYTNVPGQ

-171 TSNDCLEAEFGAVAY
+171 TSNDCLEAEFDAVAY
-186 KNDLIYAKFSEK
+186 KNDLVYAKFSEN

-270 NEDGGVG
+270 NENGGVG
-277 EPLKIAA
+277 EPLKISA

-294 AVGKDI
+294 AVGKDN

-330 EVDAP
+330 EVEAP
-335 ENLSTLNTSEED
+335 ENLTTLNTSEED
-347 VTPFFHTPTQRLY
+347 VTPFFHSPTQRLY

-373 VYASSPTLNDWSNPM
+373 VYSSSPTLNGWTNPM
-388 NMGIQMNAS
+388 NMGVQMNAS
-397 SDDLFFSLSEKGING
+397 SDDLFFSLSEKGTNG

-438 WEMPMRKVRI
+438 WDMPLRKVRI

-457 LIRDANLSVQNLPSG
+457 LIREANLSVQSLPSG
-472 IVEKVDVSYGNWP
+472 TAEKVDVSYGNWP

-493 NYAVGIQ
+493 NYAVGVQ

-511 NIAGFPFEGDTV
+511 NIAGYPFTGDTV
-523 VIELYLNPTIIELQV
+523 VIEVYLNPTVIELQV

-563 NAVDNIQTNEKGN
+563 NTVDNIQTNEKGN

-586 KYKLIASKENYE
+586 KYKLVASKDNYE
-598 SVEKDISFNLSDV
+598 SVEKDISFTLSDV

-657 SNTYFNQK
+657 SNTYYNQK
-665 ESFISNFTKVLPEAE
+665 ESFVSNFTKVLPEAE
-680 KFILNEQYDL
+680 KFVLNEQYDL
-690 FFDREVK
+690 FFDREVN

-719 LEITLSGFASPL
+719 LEITLNGFASPL
-731 GSISSNKLLSDR
+731 GSASSNKLLSDR

>member
-16 LLMIVTFQFNSFG
+16 FLLIGTFQFNSFG

-100 VTAENNFYSAWIN
+100 LTAENYFYSAWIN
-113 MRLADYKGAQKNLQS
+113 MRLADYSGAQKNLQS

-146 ESSCNRILKE
+146 EGSSSRIIKE
-156 YANYSNVPEQ
+156 YANYTNVPGQ

-186 KNDLIYAKFSEK
+186 KNDLVYAKFSEN

-270 NEDGGVG
+270 NENGGVG
-277 EPLKIAA
+277 EPLKISA
-284 NASGFSTQHP
+284 NSNGFSTQHP
-294 AVGKDI
+294 AVGKDM

-330 EVDAP
+330 EVEAP
-335 ENLSTLNTSEED
+335 ENLTTLNTSEED
-347 VTPFFHTPTQRLY
+347 VTPFFHSPTQRLY

-373 VYASSPTLNDWSNPM
+373 VYSSSPTLNGWTNPM
-388 NMGIQMNAS
+388 NMGVQMNAS
-397 SDDLFFSLSEKGING
+397 SDDLFFSLSEKGTNG

-438 WEMPMRKVRI
+438 WDMPIRKVRI
-448 LARNANDSS
+448 LAHNASDSS
-457 LIRDANLSVQNLPSG
+457 LIREANLSVQSLPSG
-472 IVEKVDVSYGNWP
+472 TAEKVDVSYGNWP

-493 NYAVGIQ
+493 NYSVGVQ

-511 NIAGFPFEGDTV
+511 NIAGYPYTGDTV
-523 VIELYLNPTIIELQV
+523 VIDVFLNPTVIELQV

-563 NAVDNIQTNEKGN
+563 NSVDNIQTNEKGN

-586 KYKLIASKENYE
+586 KYKLVASKDNYE
-598 SVEKDISFNLSDV
+598 SVEKDISFTLSDV

-657 SNTYFNQK
+657 SYTYYNQK
-665 ESFISNFTKVLPEAE
+665 ESFVSNFTKVLPEAE
-680 KFILNEQYDL
+680 KFVLNEQYDL

-719 LEITLSGFASPL
+719 LEITLNGFASPL
-731 GSISSNKLLSDR
+731 GSASSNKLLSDR

>member
-1 MRNFNTYTLYKLLFS
+1 
-16 LLMIVTFQFNSFG
+16 MIGTFQFNSFG

-100 VTAENNFYSAWIN
+100 VTAENYFYSAWIN
-113 MRLADYKGAQKNLQS
+113 MRLADYNGAQKNLQS

-146 ESSCNRILKE
+146 ESNCSRILKD
-156 YANYSNVPEQ
+156 YANYTNIPEQ
-166 TKKIS
+166 TKKLT

-186 KNDLIYAKFSEK
+186 KNDLVYAKFSEK
-198 ERVTSKKDSIA
+198 DRVTSKKDSIA

-265 YFRKF
+265 YYRKF
-270 NEDGGVG
+270 NENGGVG

-294 AVGKDI
+294 AVGKDL

-335 ENLSTLNTSEED
+335 ENLTSLNTSEED

-373 VYASSPTLNDWSNPM
+373 VYASSPTSNGWSNPM
-388 NMGIQMNAS
+388 NMGVQMNAS
-397 SDDLFFSLSEKGING
+397 SDDLFFSLSEKGTNG

-438 WEMPMRKVRI
+438 WDMPMRKVRI

-457 LIRDANLSVQNLPSG
+457 LIRDANLSVQSLPSG
-472 IVEKVDVSYGNWP
+472 TAEKVDVSYGNWP

-523 VIELYLNPTIIELQV
+523 IVEVYLNPTVIELQV

-586 KYKLIASKENYE
+586 KYKLIANKENYE
-598 SVEKDISFNLSDV
+598 SVEKDISFTLSDV

-680 KFILNEQYDL
+680 KFVLNEQYDL
-690 FFDREVK
+690 FFNREVK

-731 GSISSNKLLSDR
+731 GSAAANKLLSDR

-764 KNGQLK
+764 KNGQLT
-770 FITSAYGENKSK
+770 FVSSAYGEIKSP

>member
-1 MRNFNTYTLYKLLFS
+1 
-16 LLMIVTFQFNSFG
+16 MIGTFQFNSFG

-146 ESSCNRILKE
+146 ESSSSRILKD

-198 ERVTSKKDSIA
+198 ERITSKKDSIA

-397 SDDLFFSLSEKGING
+397 SDDLFFSISEKGING

-472 IVEKVDVSYGNWP
+472 TVEKVDVSYGNWP

-493 NYAVGIQ
+493 NYAVGVQ

-511 NIAGFPFEGDTV
+511 NIAGFPFAGDTV

-563 NAVDNIQTNEKGN
+563 NALDNIQTNEKGN

-704 YLSKAIAAKLGEGKK
+704 YLSKAIAAKLGEGKN

-731 GSISSNKLLSDR
+731 GSVSSNKLLSDR

>member
-16 LLMIVTFQFNSFG
+16 FLLIGTFQFNSFG
-29 QKLENWLKAGDQS
+29 QKLENWLKAADQS
-42 FYVEKDYRTAFNFY
+42 FYVEKDYRTAYNFY

-100 VTAENNFYSAWIN
+100 VTAENYFYSAWIN
-113 MRLADYKGAQKNLQS
+113 MRLADYSGAQKNLQS

-146 ESSCNRILKE
+146 EGSSSRILKD
-156 YANYSNVPEQ
+156 YANYTNVPGQ

-186 KNDLIYAKFSEK
+186 KNDLVYAKFSEND
-198 ERVTSKKDSIA
+198 RVTSKKDSIA

-216 MNSQGDTNWLPQ
+216 MNSKGDTNWLPQ

-265 YFRKF
+265 FFRKF
-270 NEDGGVG
+270 NENGGVG
-277 EPLKIAA
+277 EPLKISA

-294 AVGKDI
+294 AVGKDN

-330 EVDAP
+330 EVEAP
-335 ENLSTLNTSEED
+335 ENLTTLNTSEED
-347 VTPFFHTPTQRLY
+347 VTPFFHSPTQRLY

-373 VYASSPTLNDWSNPM
+373 VYSSSPTLNGWTNPM
-388 NMGIQMNAS
+388 NMGVQMNAS
-397 SDDLFFSLSEKGING
+397 SDDLFFSLSEKGTNG

-438 WEMPMRKVRI
+438 WDMPLRKVRI

-457 LIRDANLSVQNLPSG
+457 LIREANLSVQSLPSG
-472 IVEKVDVSYGNWP
+472 TAEKVDVSYGNWP

-493 NYAVGIQ
+493 NYAVGVQ
-500 SDGFDPYQGEL
+500 SDGFDPYLGEL
-511 NIAGFPFEGDTV
+511 NIAGYPFTGDTV
-523 VIELYLNPTIIELQV
+523 VIEVYLNPTVIELQV

-563 NAVDNIQTNEKGN
+563 NSVDNIQTNEKGN
-576 SFTFSVIQNH
+576 SFIFSVIQNH
-586 KYKLIASKENYE
+586 KYKLVASKDNYE
-598 SVEKDISFNLSDV
+598 SVEKDISFTLSDV

-622 YLKPPLSTPVAL
+622 YLKPPLSTPIAL

-657 SNTYFNQK
+657 SNTYYNQK
-665 ESFISNFTKVLPEAE
+665 ESFILNFTKVLPEAE
-680 KFILNEQYDL
+680 KFVLNEQYDL
-690 FFDREVK
+690 FFNREVK

-731 GSISSNKLLSDR
+731 GSASSNKLLSDR

>member
-1 MRNFNTYTLYKLLFS
+1 MRNFNTYTFHKLLFS
-16 LLMIVTFQFNSFG
+16 LLMIGTFQFNSFG

-86 RSIYDKVLRFPDSV
+86 RSIYDKVLSFPDSV
-100 VTAENNFYSAWIN
+100 VTAENYFYSAWIN

-171 TSNDCLEAEFGAVAY
+171 TSNDCLEAEFAAVAY
-186 KNDLIYAKFSEK
+186 KNDLVYAKFSEK
-198 ERVTSKKDSIA
+198 DRASSKKDSIA

-270 NEDGGVG
+270 NENGGVG

-330 EVDAP
+330 EVEAL
-335 ENLSTLNTSEED
+335 ENLTTLNTSEED

-472 IVEKVDVSYGNWP
+472 TVEKVDVSYGNWP

-493 NYAVGIQ
+493 NYAVGVQ

-511 NIAGFPFEGDTV
+511 NIAGFPFAGDTV

-731 GSISSNKLLSDR
+731 GSVSSNKLLSDR

-757 GKLAESV
+757 GKLTESV

>member
-1 MRNFNTYTLYKLLFS
+1 MRNFNTYTFHKLLFS
-16 LLMIVTFQFNSFG
+16 LLMIGTFQFNSFG

-86 RSIYDKVLRFPDSV
+86 RSIYDKVLSFPDSV
-100 VTAENNFYSAWIN
+100 VTAENYFYSAWIN

-186 KNDLIYAKFSEK
+186 KNDLVYAKFSEK
-198 ERVTSKKDSIA
+198 DRASSKKDSIA

-228 LAVPN
+228 LAVSN

-270 NEDGGVG
+270 NENGGVG

-330 EVDAP
+330 EVEAP

-472 IVEKVDVSYGNWP
+472 TVEKVDVSYGNWP

-493 NYAVGIQ
+493 NYAVGVQ

-511 NIAGFPFEGDTV
+511 NIAGFPFAGDTV

>member
-16 LLMIVTFQFNSFG
+16 LLMIGTFQFNSFG

-100 VTAENNFYSAWIN
+100 VTAENYFYSAWIN
-113 MRLADYKGAQKNLQS
+113 MRLADYNGAQKNLQS

-146 ESSCNRILKE
+146 ESNCSRILKD
-156 YANYSNVPEQ
+156 YANYTNVPEQ

-186 KNDLIYAKFSEK
+186 KNDLVYAKFSEK
-198 ERVTSKKDSIA
+198 DRVTSKKDSIA

-265 YFRKF
+265 YYRKF
-270 NEDGGVG
+270 NENGGVG

-294 AVGKDI
+294 AVGKDL

-335 ENLSTLNTSEED
+335 ENLTSLNTSEED

-373 VYASSPTLNDWSNPM
+373 VYASSPTSNGWSNPM
-388 NMGIQMNAS
+388 NMGVQMNAS
-397 SDDLFFSLSEKGING
+397 SDDLFFSLSEKGTNG

-438 WEMPMRKVRI
+438 WDMPMRKVRI

-457 LIRDANLSVQNLPSG
+457 LIRDANLSVQSLPSG
-472 IVEKVDVSYGNWP
+472 TAEKVDVSYGNWP

-523 VIELYLNPTIIELQV
+523 IVEVYLNPTVIELQV

-586 KYKLIASKENYE
+586 KYKLIANKENYE
-598 SVEKDISFNLSDV
+598 SVEKDISFTLSDV

-680 KFILNEQYDL
+680 KFVLNEQYDL
-690 FFDREVK
+690 FFNREVK

-731 GSISSNKLLSDR
+731 GSAAANKLLSDR

-764 KNGQLK
+764 KNGQLT
-770 FITSAYGENKSK
+770 FVSSAYGEIKSS

>member
-16 LLMIVTFQFNSFG
+16 FLLIGTFQFNSFG

-100 VTAENNFYSAWIN
+100 LTAENYFYSAWIN
-113 MRLADYKGAQKNLQS
+113 MRLADYSGAQKNLQS

-146 ESSCNRILKE
+146 EGSSSRIIKE
-156 YANYSNVPEQ
+156 YANYTNVPGQ

-186 KNDLIYAKFSEK
+186 KNDLVYAKFSEN

-270 NEDGGVG
+270 NENGGVG
-277 EPLKIAA
+277 EPLKISA
-284 NASGFSTQHP
+284 NSNGFSTQHP
-294 AVGKDI
+294 AVGKDM

-330 EVDAP
+330 EVEAP
-335 ENLSTLNTSEED
+335 ENLTTLNTSEED
-347 VTPFFHTPTQRLY
+347 VTPFFHSPTQRLY

-373 VYASSPTLNDWSNPM
+373 VYSSSPTLNGWTNPK
-388 NMGIQMNAS
+388 NMGVQMNAS
-397 SDDLFFSLSEKGING
+397 SDDLFFSLSEKGTNG

-438 WEMPMRKVRI
+438 WDMPIRKVRI
-448 LARNANDSS
+448 LAHNASDSS
-457 LIRDANLSVQNLPSG
+457 LIREANLSVQSLPSG
-472 IVEKVDVSYGNWP
+472 TVEKVDVSYGNWP

-493 NYAVGIQ
+493 NYAVGVQ

-511 NIAGFPFEGDTV
+511 NIAGYPFTGDTV
-523 VIELYLNPTIIELQV
+523 VIEVYLNPTVIELQV

-563 NAVDNIQTNEKGN
+563 NTVDNIQTNEKGN

-586 KYKLIASKENYE
+586 KYKLVASKDNYE
-598 SVEKDISFNLSDV
+598 SVEKDISFTLSDV

-657 SNTYFNQK
+657 SNTYYNQK
-665 ESFISNFTKVLPEAE
+665 ESFVSNFTKVLPEAE
-680 KFILNEQYDL
+680 KFVLNEQYDL

-719 LEITLSGFASPL
+719 LEITLNGFASPL
-731 GSISSNKLLSDR
+731 GSASSNKLLSDR

>member
-1 MRNFNTYTLYKLLFS
+1 
-16 LLMIVTFQFNSFG
+16 MIGTFQFNSFG

-86 RSIYDKVLRFPDSV
+86 RSIYDKVLSFPDSV
-100 VTAENNFYSAWIN
+100 VTAENYFYSAWIN

-171 TSNDCLEAEFGAVAY
+171 TSNDCLEAEFAAVAY
-186 KNDLIYAKFSEK
+186 KNDLVYAKFSEK
-198 ERVTSKKDSIA
+198 DRASSKKDSIA

-270 NEDGGVG
+270 NENGGVG

-347 VTPFFHTPTQRLY
+347 VTPFFHAPTQRLY

-472 IVEKVDVSYGNWP
+472 TAEKVDVSYGNWP

-493 NYAVGIQ
+493 NYAVGVQ
-500 SDGFDPYQGEL
+500 SDGFDPYLGEL
-511 NIAGFPFEGDTV
+511 NIAGYPFTGDTV
-523 VIELYLNPTIIELQV
+523 VIEVYLNPTVIELQV

-563 NAVDNIQTNEKGN
+563 NSVDNIQTNEKGN

-586 KYKLIASKENYE
+586 KYKLVASKDNYE
-598 SVEKDISFNLSDV
+598 SVEKDISFTLSDV

-657 SNTYFNQK
+657 SNTYYNQK
-665 ESFISNFTKVLPEAE
+665 ESFVSNFTKVLPEAE
-680 KFILNEQYDL
+680 KFVLNEQYDL
-690 FFDREVK
+690 FFNREVK

-719 LEITLSGFASPL
+719 MEITLNGFASPL
-731 GSISSNKLLSDR
+731 GSASSNKLLSDR

-757 GKLAESV
+757 GKLSESV

>member
-1 MRNFNTYTLYKLLFS
+1 MRNYNTHTFYKLLFS
-16 LLMIVTFQFNSFG
+16 FLLIGTFQYNSFG

-86 RSIYDKVLRFPDSV
+86 RSIYDKVLLFPDSV
-100 VTAENNFYSAWIN
+100 VTAENYFYSAWIN

-146 ESSCNRILKE
+146 DGSCSRILKD
-156 YANYSNVPEQ
+156 YANYTNVPEQ

-171 TSNDCLEAEFGAVAY
+171 TFNDCLEAEFGAVAY
-186 KNDLIYAKFSEK
+186 KNDLVYAKFSEND
-198 ERVTSKKDSIA
+198 RVTSKKDSIA
-209 FVSNLRL
+209 FLSNLRL

-228 LAVPN
+228 LAMPN

-270 NEDGGVG
+270 NENGGVG

-294 AVGKDI
+294 AVGKDM

-330 EVDAP
+330 EVEAP
-335 ENLSTLNTSEED
+335 ENLTTLNTSEED
-347 VTPFFHTPTQRLY
+347 VTPFFHSPTQRLY

-373 VYASSPTLNDWSNPM
+373 VYASSSSLNGWTNPM
-388 NMGIQMNAS
+388 NMGVQMNAS

-438 WEMPMRKVRI
+438 WDMPMRKVRI

-457 LIRDANLSVQNLPSG
+457 LIREANLSVQSLPSG
-472 IVEKVDVSYGNWP
+472 TVEKVDVSYGNWP

-493 NYAVGIQ
+493 NYAVGVQ

-511 NIAGFPFEGDTV
+511 NIAGFPYAGDTV
-523 VIELYLNPTIIELQV
+523 IIEVYLQPTVIELQV

-563 NAVDNIQTNEKGN
+563 NSVDNIQTNEKGN

-586 KYKLIASKENYE
+586 KYTLVASKENYE
-598 SVEKDISFNLSDV
+598 SVEKAISFTLSDV

-634 YFDNDIPKAKEMKIK
+634 YFDNDIPKAKQMKIK

-657 SNTYFNQK
+657 SNTYYNQK

-690 FFDREVK
+690 FFNREVK

-731 GSISSNKLLSDR
+731 GSVSSNKLLSDR

-750 YLLQSNQ
+750 YLLQSNE
-757 GKLAESV
+757 GKLAASV

-770 FITSAYGENKSK
+770 FVSSAYGEIKSK

>member
-86 RSIYDKVLRFPDSV
+86 RSIYDKVLSFPDSV
-100 VTAENNFYSAWIN
+100 VTAENYFYSAWIN

-171 TSNDCLEAEFGAVAY
+171 TSNDCLEAEFAAVAY
-186 KNDLIYAKFSEK
+186 KNDLVYAKFSEK
-198 ERVTSKKDSIA
+198 DRASSKKDSIA

-270 NEDGGVG
+270 NENGGVG

-472 IVEKVDVSYGNWP
+472 TVEKVDVSYGNWP

-493 NYAVGIQ
+493 NYAVGVQ

-511 NIAGFPFEGDTV
+511 NIAGFPFAGDTV

-757 GKLAESV
+757 GKLTESV

>member
-1 MRNFNTYTLYKLLFS
+1 MRNFNIYTFYKLLFS
-16 LLMIVTFQFNSFG
+16 FLLIGTFQFNSFG
-29 QKLENWLKAGDQS
+29 QKLENWLKAADQS

-100 VTAENNFYSAWIN
+100 VTAENYFYSAWIN
-113 MRLADYKGAQKNLQS
+113 MRLADYNGAQKNLQS
-128 YFRKAKEG
+128 YFRKAKDG
-136 DPLKNKALMM
+136 DLLKNKALMM
-146 ESSCNRILKE
+146 EASCSRIIKE
-156 YANYSNVPEQ
+156 YANYTNVPGQ

-186 KNDLIYAKFSEK
+186 KNDLVYAKFSEK
-198 ERVTSKKDSIA
+198 EKVTSKKDSIA

-216 MNSQGDTNWLPQ
+216 MNSQGDTNWMPQ

-265 YFRKF
+265 FFRKF
-270 NEDGGVG
+270 NENGGVG
-277 EPLKIAA
+277 EPLKISA

-294 AVGKDI
+294 AVGKDN

-335 ENLSTLNTSEED
+335 ENLVTLNTSEED

-373 VYASSPTLNDWSNPM
+373 VYASSPTSNGWTNPM
-388 NMGIQMNAS
+388 NMGVQMNAS
-397 SDDLFFSLSEKGING
+397 SDDLFFSLSEKGTNG

-438 WEMPMRKVRI
+438 WDMPMRKVRI

-457 LIRDANLSVQNLPSG
+457 LIREANLSVQSLPSG
-472 IVEKVDVSYGNWP
+472 IAEKVDVSYGNWP

-493 NYAVGIQ
+493 NYAVGVQ

-511 NIAGFPFEGDTV
+511 NIAGYPFAGDTV
-523 VIELYLNPTIIELQV
+523 VIEVYLNPTVIELQV

-563 NAVDNIQTNEKGN
+563 NSVDNIQTNEKGN
-576 SFTFSVIQNH
+576 SFIFSVIQNH
-586 KYKLIASKENYE
+586 KYKLVASKDNYE
-598 SVEKDISFNLSDV
+598 SVEKDISFTLSDV

-622 YLKPPLSTPVAL
+622 YLKPPLSTPIAL

-657 SNTYFNQK
+657 SNTYYNQK

-680 KFILNEQYDL
+680 KFVLNEQYDL
-690 FFDREVK
+690 FFNREVK

-731 GSISSNKLLSDR
+731 GSASSNKLLSDR

>member
-171 TSNDCLEAEFGAVAY
+171 TSNDCLEAEFAAVAN
-186 KNDLIYAKFSEK
+186 KNDLVYAKFSEK
-198 ERVTSKKDSIA
+198 DRASSKKDSIA

-270 NEDGGVG
+270 NENGGVG

>member
-1 MRNFNTYTLYKLLFS
+1 MRNFNIYTFYKLLFS
-16 LLMIVTFQFNSFG
+16 FLLIGTFQFNSYG
-29 QKLENWLKAGDQS
+29 QKLENWLKAADQS

-56 QAATN
+56 QTATN

-100 VTAENNFYSAWIN
+100 VTAENYFYSAWIN
-113 MRLADYKGAQKNLQS
+113 MRLADYNGAQKNLQS
-128 YFRKAKEG
+128 YFRKAKDG
-136 DPLKNKALMM
+136 DLLKNKALMM
-146 ESSCNRILKE
+146 EASCSRIIKE
-156 YANYSNVPEQ
+156 YANYTNVPGQ

-186 KNDLIYAKFSEK
+186 KNDIVYAKFSEK
-198 ERVTSKKDSIA
+198 EKVTSKKDSIA

-216 MNSQGDTNWLPQ
+216 MNSQGDTNWMPQ

-265 YFRKF
+265 FFRKF
-270 NEDGGVG
+270 NENGGVG
-277 EPLKIAA
+277 EPLKISA

-294 AVGKDI
+294 AVGKDN

-335 ENLSTLNTSEED
+335 ENLVTLNTSEED

-373 VYASSPTLNDWSNPM
+373 VYASSPTSNGWTNPM
-388 NMGIQMNAS
+388 NMGVQMNAS

-438 WEMPMRKVRI
+438 WDMPMRKVRI

-457 LIRDANLSVQNLPSG
+457 LIREANLSVQSLPSG
-472 IVEKVDVSYGNWP
+472 IAEKVDVSYGNWP

-493 NYAVGIQ
+493 NYAVGVQ

-511 NIAGFPFEGDTV
+511 NIAGYPFAGDTV
-523 VIELYLNPTIIELQV
+523 VIEVYLNPTVIELQV

-563 NAVDNIQTNEKGN
+563 NSVDNIQTNEKGN
-576 SFTFSVIQNH
+576 SFIFSVIQNH
-586 KYKLIASKENYE
+586 KYKLVASKDNYE
-598 SVEKDISFNLSDV
+598 SVEKDISFTLSDV

-622 YLKPPLSTPVAL
+622 YLKPPLSTPIAL

-657 SNTYFNQK
+657 SNTYYNQK

-680 KFILNEQYDL
+680 KFVLNEQYDL
-690 FFDREVK
+690 FFNREVK

-731 GSISSNKLLSDR
+731 GSASSNKLLSDR

>member
-1 MRNFNTYTLYKLLFS
+1 
-16 LLMIVTFQFNSFG
+16 
-29 QKLENWLKAGDQS
+29 
-42 FYVEKDYRTAFNFY
+42 
-56 QAATN
+56 
-61 YDSTRVD
+61 
-68 IWVKMA
+68 
-74 ESARNMQGLQTA
+74 
-86 RSIYDKVLRFPDSV
+86 
-100 VTAENNFYSAWIN
+100 
-113 MRLADYKGAQKNLQS
+113 
-128 YFRKAKEG
+128 
-136 DPLKNKALMM
+136 MM
-146 ESSCNRILKE
+146 EASCSRIIKE
-156 YANYSNVPEQ
+156 YANYTNVPGQ

-186 KNDLIYAKFSEK
+186 KNDLVYAKFSEK
-198 ERVTSKKDSIA
+198 EKVTSKKDSIA

-216 MNSQGDTNWLPQ
+216 MNSQGDTNWMPQ

-265 YFRKF
+265 FFRKF
-270 NEDGGVG
+270 NENGGVG
-277 EPLKIAA
+277 EPLKISA

-294 AVGKDI
+294 AVGKDN

-335 ENLSTLNTSEED
+335 ENLVTLNTSEED

-373 VYASSPTLNDWSNPM
+373 VYASSPTSNGWTNPM

-397 SDDLFFSLSEKGING
+397 SDDLFFSLSEKGTNG

-438 WEMPMRKVRI
+438 WDMPMRKVRI

-457 LIRDANLSVQNLPSG
+457 LIREANLSVQSLPSG
-472 IVEKVDVSYGNWP
+472 IAEKVDVSYGNWP

-493 NYAVGIQ
+493 NYAVGVQ

-511 NIAGFPFEGDTV
+511 NIAGYPFTGDTV
-523 VIELYLNPTIIELQV
+523 VIEVYLNPTVIELQV

-563 NAVDNIQTNEKGN
+563 NSVDNIQTNEKGN

-586 KYKLIASKENYE
+586 KYKLVASKDNYE
-598 SVEKDISFNLSDV
+598 SVEKDISFTLSDV

-622 YLKPPLSTPVAL
+622 YLKPPLSTPIAL

-657 SNTYFNQK
+657 SNTYYNQK

-680 KFILNEQYDL
+680 KFVLNEQYDL
-690 FFDREVK
+690 FFNREVK

-731 GSISSNKLLSDR
+731 GSASSNKLLSDR

>member
-1 MRNFNTYTLYKLLFS
+1 
-16 LLMIVTFQFNSFG
+16 MIVTFQFNSFG

-270 NEDGGVG
+270 NENGGVG

-472 IVEKVDVSYGNWP
+472 TVEKVDVSYGNWP

-493 NYAVGIQ
+493 NYAVGVQ

-511 NIAGFPFEGDTV
+511 NIAGFPFAGDTV

-704 YLSKAIAAKLGEGKK
+704 YLSKAIAAKLGEGKN